1 MKTKSFSAITLAF
14 TVLVA
19 AFATT
24 VTAQTDSPRKP
35 IAFTERNLSGP
46 RLGITFIPGAEDEEL
61 VRALKS
67 KGIGRVISQFGWHF
81 EHQLTPHGGGP
92 SFVIE
97 WIPLVAGVEYGK
109 FIPSLTLAL
118 GIRLPNGF
126 EFGLGPNV
134 LATKAITDKS
144 EDVFST
150 ALVLAVGKSFDFGG
164 VSIPVNLAYVK
175 SPMGARIGLIF
186 GYAIER
192 SPSWR

>member
-1 MKTKSFSAITLAF
+1 MKTRSLCGIL
-14 TVLVA
+14 LVA
-19 AFATT
+19 AGLFVTISARL
-24 VTAQTDSPRKP
+24 TAQTEPSQKP
-35 IAFTERNLSGP
+35 VAFTERNLSGP
-46 RLGITFIPGAEDEEL
+46 RLGITFIPGDGDI
-61 VRALKS
+61 VRALES

-126 EFGLGPNV
+126 EFGLGPNI
-134 LATKAITDKS
+134 LATKAITEQS

-150 ALVLAVGKSFDFGG
+150 ALVIAVGKSFDFGG

-192 SPSWR
+192 SSN